1 MMSQPPLKYRQRLNR
16 TAYAGPAP
24 NPLRVTPIVASS
36 GHSVPGNLRCDSFS
50 ESSTTEFAIVEQLR
64 LGMPLDAICYFDR
77 ILSLYWTVHY
87 LNVYAERSFFQSAEF
102 GTLGWAFP
110 GAPGA
115 VHRGRRRHHADLS
128 GTRDSVQVPHPG
140 DAARGQRSGLR
151 PEPPQ
156 HPARRR
162 SGRVRPTPSARPTS
176 SSWRVRWAYPPDA
189 FAAVSSSDG
198 SQLIELPVGPLAAPP
213 RDGYGAEH
221 RNHQACPLTATGIPD
236 PERSTS
242 AA

>member
-1 MMSQPPLKYRQRLNR
+1 MRDPRPIPCASPRS
-16 TAYAGPAP
+16 
-24 NPLRVTPIVASS
+24 LR
-36 GHSVPGNLRCDSFS
+36 
-50 ESSTTEFAIVEQLR
+50 R
-64 LGMPLDAICYFDR
+64 LGTACPATFDVIPSASLLPPNSQSSSSCAWGCRSTRSRYFNR